1 MQSQGWADLYP
12 WAVKRSTAT
21 PLFRQIYAQIRSA
34 ALTGA
39 LAPGTKLP
47 SSRALAT
54 SLGVARASVVAA
66 YEQLLTEGYV
76 EARAGSGTFVAANL
90 VRLTSASRRGGSRK
104 AKRPSIRTEP
114 FSLAVPKRATLRAAL
129 PSS

>member
-12 WAVKRSTAT
+12 WAVKRSAAT

-34 ALTGA
+34 ALSGD
-39 LAPGTKLP
+39 LGPGTKLP
-47 SSRALAT
+47 SSRTLAT
-54 SLGVARASVVAA
+54 SLGVARASIVAA

-90 VRLTSASRRGGSRK
+90 VRLSSASQRSSSSSRK
-104 AKRPSIRTEP
+104 AKRPSIRTEE
-114 FSLAVPKRATLRAAL
+114 
-129 PSS
+129 